1 MYLNLLYKALKADSR
16 IPRVKAFA
24 KRLVQICTMHQP
36 AFISGVLYLLSEL
49 QTAIPSLLSMVNMP
63 EHTEDDEEEVFR
75 DVPDEDDEGVK
86 LPQSTEPR
94 EAADNRYVPR
104 APDPLSARADNACLW
119 ELLPFEH
126 HFHPTISMYASLL
139 LRGKHLGAKPD
150 MGNHTLSHFLDRF
163 VYRNP
168 KANQNATRGQSIM
181 QPLAGA
187 IDKRGIV
194 VATKRN
200 VDIPVNDEAWW
211 SKKENEVA
219 KDEVFFHRYFNQ
231 KAELG
236 KKKEKKKKDG
246 KRRGDEDES
255 ADEDEIW
262 EALVKSRPEIE
273 AGSADEFDDDEDI
286 EMRSDDDE
294 EVSDVDDD
302 DLEDLAE
309 VSDMDDDSEGPDFE
323 EDASDIVDSDAEL
336 PEGETLDSLFAAE
349 AAAMTGKKVGIPEDE
364 DEAETDK
371 RSKRRKLKHLP
382 TFAGVEEYAHLLGSD
397 SE

>member
-1 MYLNLLYKALKADSR
+1 
-16 IPRVKAFA
+16 
-24 KRLVQICTMHQP
+24 
-36 AFISGVLYLLSEL
+36 
-49 QTAIPSLLSMVNMP
+49 
-63 EHTEDDEEEVFR
+63 
-75 DVPDEDDEGVK
+75 
-86 LPQSTEPR
+86 
-94 EAADNRYVPR
+94 
-104 APDPLSARADNACLW
+104 
-119 ELLPFEH
+119 
-126 HFHPTISMYASLL
+126 HPTISMYASLL

-246 KRRGDEDES
+246 KRRGD
-255 ADEDEIW
+255 
-262 EALVKSRPEIE
+262 
-273 AGSADEFDDDEDI
+273 
-286 EMRSDDDE
+286 
-294 EVSDVDDD
+294 
-302 DLEDLAE
+302 
-309 VSDMDDDSEGPDFE
+309 
-323 EDASDIVDSDAEL
+323 
-336 PEGETLDSLFAAE
+336 
-349 AAAMTGKKVGIPEDE
+349 
-364 DEAETDK
+364 
-371 RSKRRKLKHLP
+371 
-382 TFAGVEEYAHLLGSD
+382 
-397 SE
+397 